1 MFDVV
6 GQRVLQGHALPGALD
21 GKVQMVRQDKGEVG
35 VQLAVQLVP
44 GLLRN
49 VVGRQHQRFG
59 QVGQQVDVP
68 LADVV
73 ERALDAVQIV
83 QLVGHGGE
91 AHPLAEHNQ
100 LIAPAVPGQRHISV
114 FRVFCA
120 AQREICRLYPSAII
134 PERDAGKQDVGYN
147 KNCCAP

>member
-1 MFDVV
+1 MTSMYCPPDWMTVTMPSVSLRMSVWALLSSFSLKRRRVTQWVSEMVFDVV

-35 VQLAVQLVP
+35 VQLTVQLVP

-100 LIAPAVPGQRHISV
+100 LIAPAVP
-114 FRVFCA
+114 
-120 AQREICRLYPSAII
+120 
-134 PERDAGKQDVGYN
+134 
-147 KNCCAP
+147 